1 MGGSAAKAGEEPP
14 ESLPG
19 KNGRLAGRY
28 PADADK
34 PPMIRRPAVT
44 LCHPRSR
51 PFIWQGQSQA
61 LAAKTKRSIVR
72 AANPSARASDPLKA
86 ILCRHFD
93 MIGFAWCSALIVRAE
108 VLILNTH
115 EEFLG

>member
-14 ESLPG
+14 EYLPVE
-19 KNGRLAGRY
+19 NGRLAGRY

-51 PFIWQGQSQA
+51 LFIWQGQPQA
-61 LAAKTKRSIVR
+61 LAAKGKRSIVR

-86 ILCRHFD
+86 IFGRHFD